1 MSDRRELRDYLHDIM
16 REITNIGEFVRG
28 MGREDFLSDTK
39 TIYAVL
45 KAIENIGE
53 AAKRIPQDVRNRYH
67 DIQWKDIAG
76 MRDIV
81 SHEYF
86 GVDAEAVWL
95 TITDDLGPLEETVSR
110 MLLDLYGG
118 K

>member
-1 MSDRRELRDYLHDIM
+1 MSDERELRDYLHDM
-16 REITNIGEFVRG
+16 MQEIANIREFVHG
-28 MGREDFLSDTK
+28 VKKEAFLADTK
-39 TIYAVL
+39 TMYAVL

-53 AAKRIPQDVRNRYH
+53 AAKHIPQDVRDRYH
-67 DIQWKDIAG
+67 DMQWRDVAG

-95 TITDDLGPLEETVSR
+95 TITDDLEPLEKTVSL
-110 MLLDLYGG
+110 MLSDLE
-118 K
+118 